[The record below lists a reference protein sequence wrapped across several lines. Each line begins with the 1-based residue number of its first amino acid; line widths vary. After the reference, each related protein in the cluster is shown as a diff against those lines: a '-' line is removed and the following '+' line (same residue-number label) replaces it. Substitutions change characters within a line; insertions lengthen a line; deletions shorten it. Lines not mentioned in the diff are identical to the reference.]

1 MATSADEFRRM
12 LDEQPDP
19 LNKLREDIEREMRAA
34 VKHRERTFSVE
45 ITDLPV
51 NAEEPVVEEYLAE
64 RWKVSYSSG
73 TNERYLEFTL
83 P

>member
-19 LNKLREDIEREMRAA
+19 LEKLREDIEREMKAA
-34 VKHRERTFSVE
+34 LKRGVPTFSVD
-45 ITDLPV
+45 ITGLAV